1 MRHLHQKSRKYTPP
15 LHHPADRRPAAKWF
29 VENRYSHRSLDR
41 VFQDKK
47 ILAPLEWCAPSIR
60 NGSVHPCCMLHPYT
74 RWWRVVEGDSECG
87 ATKCLVQY
95 SLVIHLL
102 DSSLP
107 QKGATS
113 FSRTSYSW
121 VCCQYVF
128 NIVLHGRNYVDGASS
143 NYGLKPQNGN
153 SLQKK
158 WWTFGSFLENARNA
172 GTSRGVA
179 GRQSRW
185 GQKWSL
191 QISKIPKSATRNT
204 KTTKEIRTKQN
215 KIKIH

>member
-1 MRHLHQKSRKYTPP
+1 MRHLHQKSRKYTSP

-47 ILAPLEWCAPSIR
+47 FLAPK
-60 NGSVHPCCMLHPYT
+60 NGVRHLFAMVLYTPVACCIYT

-95 SLVIHLL
+95 SLVLHLL

-172 GTSRGVA
+172 GNSRGVA
-179 GRQSRW
+179 GRQSRRT
-185 GQKWSL
+185 KMESPSL
-191 QISKIPKSATRNT
+191 QIYRNQRP
-204 KTTKEIRTKQN
+204 EI
-215 KIKIH
+215 